1 MFLNKLK
8 PTLQNK
14 FLKDEKGAVAIEAM
28 IMIPA
33 ILIVLVSIF
42 TLYDAFRQN
51 TMHQKAAYTIGD
63 MVSRETMSIDN
74 DYIDGVQGIFKT
86 LTRSSQESSV
96 RISILYYDEGTNTF
110 KLDWSESR
118 GDHQALTENDV
129 SGWATRLPVL
139 VDQERIIVVET
150 YADYVPPFNTGL
162 GTREISNF
170 IFTRPRYAPQVT
182 WTDS

>member
-1 MFLNKLK
+1 MFFSKLK
-8 PTLQNK
+8 PTLKNG
-14 FLKDEKGAVAIEAM
+14 FLRDEKGSVAIETM
-28 IMIPA
+28 IMVPA
-33 ILIVLVSIF
+33 IILVLVSIF

-51 TMHQKAAYTIGD
+51 TLHQKAAYTIGD

-74 DYIDGVQGIFKT
+74 DYLDGAKGLFQT
-86 LTRSSQESSV
+86 LTRSSQESTV
-96 RISILYYDEGTNTF
+96 RISILKYDADTDTF
-110 KLDWSESR
+110 KLDWSKSR
-118 GDHQALTENDV
+118 GSYDPLTANQV
-129 SGWATRLPVL
+129 SGWTDRLPVL

>member
-1 MFLNKLK
+1 MFFSKLK
-8 PTLQNK
+8 STLKNG

-33 ILIVLVSIF
+33 ILLVLASIF

-74 DYIDGVQGIFKT
+74 DYIDGAQGVFKT

-96 RISILYYDEGTNTF
+96 RISILYYDKATKTF
-110 KLDWSESR
+110 KLDWSKSR
-118 GDHQALTENDV
+118 GDHQALTDSDV
-129 SGWATRLPVL
+129 TNWSDRLPVL